1 MCKYLKYRVLEKNIT
16 IGELYY
22 SWSKFVK
29 FVAGQNN
36 ILYFYAKPHPMK
48 ISLIQTSLAWE
59 NTQANR
65 ANFER
70 LMNTIQEQTDI
81 IALPEMFS
89 TAFTMKPE
97 TVAESMDGETVKWMK
112 EMAAAKDCAVTG
124 SIVIVENGNYYN
136 RLLFVLPDGE
146 IKTYDKRHLF
156 SLAGEDKAYS
166 AGAGRL
172 IIEYRGWKICPLV
185 CYDLRFPV
193 FSRNT
198 VDFDLL
204 LYVANWPAPRVLAW
218 DTLLRARAIENMC
231 YAAGVNRIGEDSN
244 GHSYLG
250 HSQVLDCLGATIIQP
265 SENEGV
271 FTAVLDKENITET
284 RKKLSFLDDR
294 DNFTLLPNQKSLRDP
309 S

>member
-1 MCKYLKYRVLEKNIT
+1 
-16 IGELYY
+16 
-22 SWSKFVK
+22 
-29 FVAGQNN
+29 
-36 ILYFYAKPHPMK
+36 MK

-59 NTQANR
+59 NPRANR

-70 LMNTIQEQTDI
+70 LINTIQGQTDI
-81 IALPEMFS
+81 IVLPEMFS

-97 TVAESMDGETVKWMK
+97 TVAENMDGETIKWMK

-124 SIVIVENGNYYN
+124 SIVIIEDGTYYN
-136 RLLFVLPDGE
+136 RLLFALPDGE

-156 SLAGEDKAYS
+156 SLAGEDRAYS

-172 IIEYRGWKICPLV
+172 IIEYRGWKICPLI

-198 VDFDLL
+198 ENFDLL

-231 YAAGVNRIGEDSN
+231 YVAGVNRIGEDSN
-244 GHSYLG
+244 GHNYLG
-250 HSQVLDCLGATIIQP
+250 HSQVFDCLGATIIYP

-271 FTAVLDKENITET
+271 FTAVLDKENIIET
-284 RKKLSFLDDR
+284 RIKLSFLDDR
-294 DNFTLLPNQKSLRDP
+294 DSFTLLPNQKSLQDP